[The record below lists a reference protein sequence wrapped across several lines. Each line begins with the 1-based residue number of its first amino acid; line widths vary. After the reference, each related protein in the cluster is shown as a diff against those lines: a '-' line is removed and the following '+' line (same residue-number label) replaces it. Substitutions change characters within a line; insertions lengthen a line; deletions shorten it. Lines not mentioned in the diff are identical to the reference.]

1 MAKKQSNKLQPAEQV
16 RIGSV
21 KAAIWKNEGDNGA
34 YFNVTFQRLYRSE
47 DGQWLSTSGFGQ
59 SDLLVL
65 AKLADAAHTR
75 VLQLIASEQK
85 QQRLPPKAA

>member
-1 MAKKQSNKLQPAEQV
+1 MT
-16 RIGSV
+16 G
-21 KAAIWKNEGDNGA
+21 
-34 YFNVTFQRLYRSE
+34 
-47 DGQWLSTSGFGQ
+47 GFGQ

-65 AKLADAAHTR
+65 SKLADAAHTR